1 MIENKVEKSGI
12 VTLDLEKIVPDKSV
26 FFIDIKEQLFQGL
39 ILREKDFRLW
49 IKENDWSI
57 YKDGVVGVHCSVD
70 AIVPTWAFMLVTAAL
85 DGIASEMYFANE
97 KELNSLRAEKFIGQL
112 DISDYLDKRIVIKGC
127 GDRAISNHAYVSLT
141 NKLLGKVKSLM
152 YGEPCST
159 VPVYKNR
166 GN

>member
-12 VTLDLEKIVPDKSV
+12 VTLDLEQIIPNKSV

-39 ILREKDFRLW
+39 ILREKDFRTW

-57 YKDGVVGVHCSVD
+57 YKDAVVGVHCAVD
-70 AIVPTWAFMLVTAAL
+70 AIVPTWAYMLVTTAL

-97 KELNSLRAEKFIGQL
+97 KELPALRAEKWIGQL
-112 DISDYLDKRIVIKGC
+112 DIADYLDKRIVIKGC
-127 GDRAISNHAYVSLT
+127 GDRVISNHAYVSLT
-141 NKLLGKVKSLM
+141 HKLLGKVKSLM